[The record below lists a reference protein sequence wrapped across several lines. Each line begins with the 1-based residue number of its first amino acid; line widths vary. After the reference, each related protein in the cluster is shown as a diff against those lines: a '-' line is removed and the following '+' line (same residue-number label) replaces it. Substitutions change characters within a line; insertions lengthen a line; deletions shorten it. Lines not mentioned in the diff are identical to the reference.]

1 MHNILE
7 LNHHNTK
14 FPFSIVMLHPA
25 PQIKLWGGEDL
36 EVIRENHLLQ
46 NNSLKLTKKISSLKK
61 QMLTLQKHNIDS
73 YIKMN

>member
-36 EVIRENHLLQ
+36 EVIRENHLIQ
-46 NNSLKLTKKISSLKK
+46 NTSHKLTKKIIFKK
-61 QMLTLQKHNIDS
+61 NI
-73 YIKMN
+73 YLPYKYTTFTHT